1 MQKISKKRRSKYA
14 DIMIRATTMGLM
26 IPEESVY
33 RMMDIESADLVFNL
47 RLNDWLAADDFNFAY
62 DFIGIKHNIERDQG
76 FPAVNFNKFV
86 PRFAGSKLD
95 KLTEKIL
102 KEIKELKEREPLE
115 AAANY
120 SYRAGYKRALSAVER
135 IIHFCAE
142 DTTEWIPVEERLPE
156 VGEHVLAQVSGISR
170 EGIDFCNTL
179 ELASYYQGDGW
190 IIWSELEWKNP
201 NVIAWMPLPDPYK
214 GE

>member
-1 MQKISKKRRSKYA
+1 MQKIGKKRRSKYA

-86 PRFAGSKLD
+86 PRFAGSKLEVYKCSEEKTDERGLHERKFKESPPERRIDTAADGGQVGD
-95 KLTEKIL
+95 KFK
-102 KEIKELKEREPLE
+102 
-115 AAANY
+115 
-120 SYRAGYKRALSAVER
+120 
-135 IIHFCAE
+135 
-142 DTTEWIPVEERLPE
+142 
-156 VGEHVLAQVSGISR
+156 VL
-170 EGIDFCNTL
+170 
-179 ELASYYQGDGW
+179 
-190 IIWSELEWKNP
+190 
-201 NVIAWMPLPDPYK
+201 
-214 GE
+214 